1 MLIEELIPNVNLESK
16 VVEFKGII
24 QEGENPKDP
33 KHRLEYGWLKEI
45 VGFANSYG
53 GSLYVG
59 VDNKTH
65 KLMALDHVTVD
76 KIILM
81 VHRLVKAHIEPPIVY
96 DFINHPVPDTK
107 PIRYILEIRVEPTKY
122 PPITLKFDG
131 DGSVFVRHFGET
143 SVATG
148 EEIRDMVACSE
159 FVSFDDRFS
168 QEEYHEEDFS
178 KLFAYYAKRH
188 PGGKPTLKELISIG
202 FVSTDNRLSQ
212 GALLFKDDYSHPR
225 TLVVCSQFLGV
236 SKGDNTFYA
245 SKSMQG
251 NLLDEYA
258 FMKDFVQ
265 SRSADGFVKKGD
277 GRVPLVSYPENAL
290 REALINA
297 LGHRNYFMMG
307 RQIEVNLYKDRLE
320 IVSPGSLVGSKDLK
334 EERNLASIDPARR
347 NEVICDIFT
356 MLELMEKRGSGFD
369 KIEKAYDGYEDNYLP
384 FASSNSQSFT
394 LVLPDLAHDGGMVSG
409 IDCPTV
415 HTSIHL
421 DGKYDLAI
429 LSYCY
434 NQKRDAGEIAKHLGV
449 TSSTYFRTSVLEPLV
464 KKGYLRLV
472 KMGRTSFYNSDSEKV
487 LVD

>member
-45 VGFANSYG
+45 VGFANSCG

-59 VDNKTH
+59 VENKTH
-65 KLMALDHVTVD
+65 KLLALDHVAVD

-81 VHRLVKAHIEPPIVY
+81 VNRLVKAHIEPPIVY
-96 DFINHPVPDTK
+96 DFVSHPVPGTK
-107 PIRYILEIRVEPTKY
+107 PIRYVLEIRVEPTKY

-159 FVSFDDRFS
+159 FVSFDDRFT

-188 PGGKPTLKELISIG
+188 PGEKPTLKELISIG
-202 FVSTDNRLSQ
+202 FVSTDNRLSR
-212 GALLFKDDYSHPR
+212 GALLFKDDWSSPR

-251 NLLDEYA
+251 NLLDEYS

-320 IVSPGSLVGSKDLK
+320 IISPGSLVGSKDLK
-334 EERNLASIDPARR
+334 EEKNLASIDPARR

-384 FASSNSQSFT
+384 YASSNSQSFT
-394 LVLPDLAHDGGMVSG
+394 LVLPDLAHDGGMVSR
-409 IDCPTV
+409 IECPTV
-415 HTSIHL
+415 HTSIPL

-434 NQKRDAGEIAKHLGV
+434 SAKRDAGEIAKHLGV
-449 TSSTYFRTSVLEPLV
+449 TASTYFRTSVLDPLV
-464 KKGYLRLV
+464 KKGYLRLI
-472 KMGRTSFYNSDSEKV
+472 KMGRTSFYKSDSEKV

>member
-1 MLIEELIPNVNLESK
+1 MLIEELIPNVNLENK
-16 VVEFKGII
+16 VVEFKGIL

-33 KHRLEYGWLKEI
+33 KHRLEFGWLKEI
-45 VGFANSYG
+45 VGFANACG

-65 KLMALDHVTVD
+65 ELLALDHVTVD

-81 VHRLVKAHIEPPIVY
+81 VARLVKEHIEPPIVY
-96 DFINHPVPDTK
+96 DFLTHPVPNTK

-131 DGSVFVRHFGET
+131 NGSVFVRHFGET
-143 SVATG
+143 SIATG

-159 FVSFDDRFS
+159 FVSFDDRFT
-168 QEEYHEEDFS
+168 QERYREEDFS

-188 PGGKPTLKELISIG
+188 AGEKPSLKELISIG
-202 FVSTDNRLSQ
+202 FVSTDNRLCQ
-212 GALLFKDDYSHPR
+212 GALLFRDDYSSPR
-225 TLVVCSQFLGV
+225 SLVVCSQFLGV

-251 NLLDEYA
+251 NLLDEYS
-258 FMKDFVQ
+258 FMKEFVQ
-265 SRSADGFVKKGD
+265 SRSADGFVKTGD
-277 GRVPLVSYPENAL
+277 GRVPLVSYPENVL

-320 IVSPGSLVGSKDLK
+320 IISPGSLVGSKDLK
-334 EERNLASIDPARR
+334 EERNLSSIDPARR
-347 NEVICDIFT
+347 NEVICNIFT
-356 MLELMEKRGSGFD
+356 MLDLMEKRGSGFD

-384 FASSNSQSFT
+384 YASSNSQSFA
-394 LVLPDLAHDGGMVSG
+394 LVLPDLAHDGGMVSK
-409 IDCPTV
+409 IDCPNV
-415 HTSIHL
+415 HTSVPL
-421 DGKYDLAI
+421 NGKYDLAI

-434 NQKRDAGEIAKHLGV
+434 NERRDAGLIAKHLGV
-449 TSSTYFRTSVLEPLV
+449 TPSTYFRTSVLEPLV
-464 KKGYLRLV
+464 EKGYLRLIKV
-472 KMGRTSFYNSDSEKV
+472 GRTSFYKSNSEKV